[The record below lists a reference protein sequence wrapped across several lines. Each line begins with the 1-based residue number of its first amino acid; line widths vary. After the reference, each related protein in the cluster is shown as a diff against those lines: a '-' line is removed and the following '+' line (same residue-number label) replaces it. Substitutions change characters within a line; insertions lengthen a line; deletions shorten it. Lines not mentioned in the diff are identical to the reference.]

1 MTPAQITSSE
11 SRVPAWVENPW
22 VQGTAAGLM
31 TLVPVRKYPGW
42 LRQAIMWGP
51 AVGATAVLV
60 TPRIWEAM
68 AEAGKKAA
76 EEQAKEQGP
85 EVEEQE
91 RAESEAAES
100 EAAEQEQMNDP
111 DSAREDITT
120 PDAPEDSKPLPTAPR
135 VAARWGIGLAI
146 GASVYGYMR
155 LTLWAD
161 SALEDKLRN
170 MGVSRPRIVLAVL
183 GGVTSGGLARVQAR

>member
-1 MTPAQITSSE
+1 
-11 SRVPAWVENPW
+11 
-22 VQGTAAGLM
+22 M

-111 DSAREDITT
+111 DYAREDITT
-120 PDAPEDSKPLPTAPR
+120 PAAPEDSKPLPTAPR